1 MASPPPENE
10 ARVAQVYGEIAYAYE
25 ALFPALHHYG
35 DRVERFLA
43 EAVTPGCRVLD
54 VGGGPGH
61 LTRGLDA
68 SVDVV
73 GLDLSP
79 EMVALARR
87 GRPSGT
93 YRAHSYHQ
101 PVPSEL
107 GLFDVALAVG
117 CLDFTEELAR
127 VLGHFSAALRPG
139 GRLLF
144 TVLERRPGLE
154 GHEEPRREFATAG
167 PPVTLSFY
175 SFEETA
181 HALAA
186 ADLLPRAYVHAPGWA
201 HLTEQ
206 STMHFGWW
214 DVARRSPVALPPE
227 SR

>member
-1 MASPPPENE
+1 MAEVPTGEENE
-10 ARVAQVYGEIAYAYE
+10 AHVRQVYGEIAPAYE
-25 ALFPALHHYG
+25 ALFPALHQYG

-43 EAVTPGCRVLD
+43 DAVTPGCRVLD

-61 LTRGLDA
+61 LTRGLAA

-79 EMVALARR
+79 EMVDLARQ

-93 YRAHSYHQ
+93 YRVHSYTR
-101 PVPSEL
+101 PVPPEL
-107 GLFDVALAVG
+107 GRFDVALAVG
-117 CLDFTEELAR
+117 CLDFTGELAR
-127 VLGHFSAALRPG
+127 VLGHLSAALTPG

-154 GHEEPRREFATAG
+154 GHEAPRREVETAG
-167 PPVTLSFY
+167 PSVTLCFH

-186 ADLLPRAYVHAPGWA
+186 AGLLPRAYVHAPGWV
-201 HLTEQ
+201 HLSEQ
-206 STMHFGWW
+206 RTMHFGWW
-214 DVARRSPVALPPE
+214 DVVRHG
-227 SR
+227 